1 MGELDSEPSDL
12 NCLFVKP
19 RPRTD
24 RECDFCV
31 EVAAS
36 MRSTRLSVKTPEYF
50 PEENNFQKIGRAKD

>member
-1 MGELDSEPSDL
+1 MDELDSEPSDL

-36 MRSTRLSVKTPEYF
+36 MRSTRLSVIK
-50 PEENNFQKIGRAKD
+50 